1 MAENEALILEIAKGN
16 RDAFQRFYALFQ
28 SRVYN
33 TCLSYLKNNEEA
45 EEAVQDIFMEV
56 FSAAANF
63 RSDASISTWI
73 YRIAI
78 NKCLDRLRHRKRKK
92 RFAFLTDLFN
102 PETGQLRFDQP
113 DFDHPGVLME
123 NKEMAS
129 ILFKA
134 MDKLPENQQTAFILK
149 QVEGLPQK
157 EIAAIMNIGEK
168 AVESLLQRAKQNLRK
183 LLGNYYDNTE
193 GKSNI

>member
-1 MAENEALILEIAKGN
+1 MTEIEALILEIGKGN
-16 RDAFQRFYALFQ
+16 RDAFQRFYAHFQ
-28 SRVYN
+28 AAVFN
-33 TCLSYLKNNEEA
+33 ICLSYLKNREEA

-56 FSAAANF
+56 FYSASNF
-63 RSDASISTWI
+63 RNDASASTWV

-102 PETGQLRFDQP
+102 PETGQLQFDP
-113 DFDHPGVLME
+113 SDFEHPGVLLE
-123 NKEMAS
+123 NKELAS

-157 EIAAIMNIGEK
+157 EIAAIMNMGEK

-183 LLGNYYDNTE
+183 LLGNYYDNAE
-193 GKSNI
+193 GK